1 MNAEESEPYL
11 LQFPYECN
19 TKNVVKENTCLKNE
33 LNPSCTDLCIT
44 NSALYF
50 QNTIKIWNRLFDKI
64 VVIVLEMTFKKHSP
78 KERHYRGYIYFGET
92 KFNNNLKEKLTEVI
106 TNYESIFIEVLKNA

>member
-1 MNAEESEPYL
+1 MKAEGSEPYL

-19 TKNVVKENTCLKNE
+19 TKNVVKENICLKNG
-33 LNPSCTDLCIT
+33 LNPSCTDLCVT

-50 QNTIKIWNRLFDKI
+50 QNTIKISNRLFGKI

-78 KERHYRGYIYFGET
+78 KERHYRG
-92 KFNNNLKEKLTEVI
+92 
-106 TNYESIFIEVLKNA
+106 